1 MERKYERKWVYV
13 IVCCLV
19 GRRGNKTFVWGPDI
33 FHLSPQKPFSPKWR
47 ENRGENVETCYVT
60 KIPSRFLP
68 CPHYIPHS
76 IVLIYCFLL
85 ILFRMT
91 FKFFFF
97 LVIICL
103 SVLSSLLTSLRNN
116 GHVDNFFFFLI
127 SS

>member
-1 MERKYERKWVYV
+1 M
-13 IVCCLV
+13 CCLV

-33 FHLSPQKPFSPKWR
+33 FHSSPQKPFSPKWR
-47 ENRGENVETCYVT
+47 ENRGENIETCYVT

-103 SVLSSLLTSLRNN
+103 FVLSSLLTSLRNN
-116 GHVDNFFFFLI
+116 GHVDNFFFFENVFPVNA
-127 SS
+127 